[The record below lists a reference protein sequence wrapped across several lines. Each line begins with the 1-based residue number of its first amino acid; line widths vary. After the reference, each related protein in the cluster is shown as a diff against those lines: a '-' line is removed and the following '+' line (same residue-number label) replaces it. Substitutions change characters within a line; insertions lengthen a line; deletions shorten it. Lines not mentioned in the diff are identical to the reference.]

1 MSSSI
6 WTRCGRRTELLDA
19 TPWRVVEAQHII
31 STRKLVDS
39 DAEHELL
46 EELIE
51 SSKPALP
58 PGREFEGL
66 HFLLLTPF
74 RYPPLRHG
82 SRFGTRRER
91 GIWYGSERVETAL
104 AEAAYYRLLLLEGTA
119 AKLAPLTAELS
130 LFQARVA
137 ARRGADLTTGPFL
150 ELRAAISSPTSYAAS
165 QQLGRDMRA
174 DDVEAFRYF
183 SARDPR
189 GGTNVGVFAP
199 SGFARKTPSA
209 QQTWFCTVTGDS
221 VEFTKKDLVA
231 PRRVAFARAIFLVD
245 GRLPEPAF

>member
-1 MSSSI
+1 
-6 WTRCGRRTELLDA
+6 
-19 TPWRVVEAQHII
+19 VVEAQHII

-104 AEAAYYRLLLLEGTA
+104 AEAAYYRLLLLDGTA
-119 AKLAPLTAELS
+119 AKLAPLTAEVS

-150 ELRAAISSPTSYAAS
+150 DFRGTISSPTTYAAS
-165 QQLGRDMRA
+165 QELGRDLRA
-174 DDVEAFRYF
+174 DDVEALRYF

-189 GGTNVGVFAP
+189 GGKNVAVLAP
-199 SGFARKTPSA
+199 SAFARKTPSG
-209 QQTWFCTVTGDS
+209 QQTWFCTVTDGA

-231 PRRVAFARAIFLVD
+231 QRRVAFARAAFLVD
-245 GRLPEPAF
+245 GRLPEPAL

>member
-1 MSSSI
+1 
-6 WTRCGRRTELLDA
+6 
-19 TPWRVVEAQHII
+19 VVEAQHII
-31 STRKLVDS
+31 STRRLVDS

-51 SSKPALP
+51 ASKPALP
-58 PGREFEGL
+58 RGREFEGL

-82 SRFGTRRER
+82 SRFATRHER

-137 ARRGADLTTGPFL
+137 AGRGADLTVGPFL
-150 ELRAAISSPTSYAAS
+150 EFRAAISSPTTYAAS
-165 QQLGRDMRA
+165 QQLGRDLRA

-183 SARDPR
+183 SARDPH
-189 GGTNVGVFAP
+189 GGTNVGVLAP

-209 QQTWFCTVTGDS
+209 QQTWFCTVTREA
-221 VEFTKKDLVA
+221 VEFTKKDLVQ
-231 PRRVAFARAIFLVD
+231 PRRVAFARAAFLVD
-245 GRLPEPAF
+245 GRLPEPAL